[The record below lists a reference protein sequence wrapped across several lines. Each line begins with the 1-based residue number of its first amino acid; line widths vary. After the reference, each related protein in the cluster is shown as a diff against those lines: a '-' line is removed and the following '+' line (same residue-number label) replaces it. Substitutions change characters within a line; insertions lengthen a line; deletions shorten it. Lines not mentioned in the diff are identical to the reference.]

1 MASTDTLPLGGGA
14 PGTGPVRAAPADLA
28 AVLDNLPVACFV
40 LDMQWRVTY
49 LSPRAEQ
56 LLGRLCGRPPGR
68 LLGQDVWKVCPE
80 VADSTFSRECQ
91 QALAEQRSLETETF
105 YPALNRWFAVRV
117 APAPGRLCVFLQDV
131 TERVVL
137 ERALRQRA
145 EELAEAD
152 RGKDEVR
159 AQPNP
164 RGARRPRPGPPRPG
178 ALSRHRLP
186 ARRSPNRR

>member
-1 MASTDTLPLGGGA
+1 MASTDTLPPGGA
-14 PGTGPVRAAPADLA
+14 PGTGTGQAAPADLA

-56 LLGRLCGRPPGR
+56 LLGRLCGRPPGL
-68 LLGQDVWKVCPE
+68 LLGQDVWKECPE
-80 VADSTFSRECQ
+80 VADSTLWRQCQ
-91 QALAEQRSLETETF
+91 QALAEQRSLEAETF
-105 YPALNRWFAVRV
+105 YPTLNRWFAVRV

-131 TERVVL
+131 TERVLL

-145 EELAEAD
+145 EELAEAG
-152 RGKDEVR
+152 RGKDGAR
-159 AQPNP
+159 AQPGP
-164 RGARRPRPGPPRPG
+164 RGARRPRPSPPRPG
-178 ALSRHRLP
+178 ALSPHRLP

>member
-1 MASTDTLPLGGGA
+1 MASTDTLPPGGVARGA
-14 PGTGPVRAAPADLA
+14 DPGRAAPADLA

-40 LDMQWRVTY
+40 LGPEWRLAY

-56 LLGRLCGRPPGR
+56 LLGRLCGRPPGL
-68 LLGQDVWKVCPE
+68 LLGQDVWRECPE
-80 VADSTFSRECQ
+80 VADSTLWRQCQ

-105 YPALNRWFAVRV
+105 YPALHRWFAVRV

-131 TERVVL
+131 TERVLL

-159 AQPNP
+159 AQPSP

-178 ALSRHRLP
+178 ALSPHRLP